1 MRRTGGLTSMAG
13 TIVEFILLLIA
24 HAAAGIYSSTLK
36 YSKKIT
42 YIVWG
47 TWVVLQTGLLFFTEF
62 VLTNWALQFFV
73 GFVLSLVGQYVIFF
87 VTTKGKLAQ
96 RIFTM
101 MTYSIFFCIV
111 MSLFTMIRGTFSE
124 LHWALTALIQ
134 AVLLSAIVIYF
145 LRYVCTLCRTAS
157 KNIKAGWAQLI
168 FVNVVFILTIIL
180 SSVFPIRLTS
190 FRDPSFITF
199 VFLSISIMA
208 VYPVIFSSINNMS
221 EAAEKREV
229 ETQNKLLVA
238 QIEAESAMLAAD
250 SKSRHDRRHHNLVM
264 LGLAKSGDFETL
276 TKHLTNLVDDDNKVW
291 GETRYCENNTVN
303 MILTMYKRRAS
314 QNGISVKISAKASGS
329 LAVPPQDLVVVIAN
343 LFENAINEVANLKSK
358 EGYIDIQIKDSPER
372 LLIKID
378 NPCRANLTF
387 DETLYGIGIRSVIS
401 TTSKYEGMYDF
412 TAEDGVFSAKI
423 ILNLK

>member
-1 MRRTGGLTSMAG
+1 MTG

-87 VTTKGKLAQ
+87 TTTKGRLAQ

-101 MTYSIFFCIV
+101 MTYSIFFCIA
-111 MSLFTMIRGTFSE
+111 MSLFTMISGTFSE
-124 LHWALTALIQ
+124 LHWALTAIIE
-134 AVLLSAIVIYF
+134 AVLLSAIVTYF

-157 KNIKAGWAQLI
+157 KNITTGWAPLI
-168 FVNVVFILTIIL
+168 FVNVVFIITIIL
-180 SSVFPIRLTS
+180 SSVFPVRLTS

-208 VYPVIFSSINNMS
+208 VYPVIFSSINHMS

-238 QIEAESAMLAAD
+238 QIEAETAQLAAD

-276 TKHLTNLVDDDNKVW
+276 MKHLTNLVDDDNKVW

-303 MILTMYKRRAS
+303 MILTMYKRRAN
-314 QNGISVKISAKASGS
+314 QNGISVKISAKASGN
-329 LAVPPQDLVVVIAN
+329 LTVPPQDLVVVIAN
-343 LFENAINEVANLKSK
+343 LFENAINEVASLKNK

-378 NPCRANLTF
+378 NPCRSKLTF

-412 TAEDGVFSAKI
+412 CAEDGVFSAKI

>member
-1 MRRTGGLTSMAG
+1 MIG

-36 YSKKIT
+36 FSKKIT
-42 YIVWG
+42 YIIWG
-47 TWVVLQTGLLFFTEF
+47 MWIAIQTGLLFFTEF

-101 MTYSIFFCIV
+101 LTYSIFFCIA

-124 LHWALTALIQ
+124 LHWALTAIIE

-145 LRYVCTLCRTAS
+145 LRYVCTLCRAAS
-157 KNIKAGWAQLI
+157 KNITTGWAQLI
-168 FVNVVFILTIIL
+168 FVNTVFIITIIL

-387 DETLYGIGIRSVIS
+387 DENLYGIGIRSVIS

-412 TAEDGVFSAKI
+412 CAEDGVFSAKI

>member
-1 MRRTGGLTSMAG
+1 MTG

-87 VTTKGKLAQ
+87 VTTKGRLAQ

-101 MTYSIFFCIV
+101 LTYSIFFCIA

-124 LHWALTALIQ
+124 LHWALTALIE
-134 AVLLSAIVIYF
+134 AVLLSAIVTYF

-157 KNIKAGWAQLI
+157 KNIKAGWAPLI
-168 FVNVVFILTIIL
+168 FVNVVFIITIIL

-387 DETLYGIGIRSVIS
+387 DENLYGIGIRSVIS

>member
-1 MRRTGGLTSMAG
+1 MTG

-87 VTTKGKLAQ
+87 ATTKGKLAQ

-111 MSLFTMIRGTFSE
+111 MSLFAMMRGTFND
-124 LHWALTALIQ
+124 LHWVFMTLIQ
-134 AVLLSAIVIYF
+134 AVLLSAIVTYF
-145 LRYVCTLCRTAS
+145 LRYVCTLCRAAS
-157 KNIKAGWAQLI
+157 KNIKAGWAPLI
-168 FVNVVFILTIIL
+168 FVNVVFIITIIL
-180 SSVFPIRLTS
+180 SSVFPNRLTS

-250 SKSRHDRRHHNLVM
+250 SKARHDRRHHNLVM

-387 DETLYGIGIRSVIS
+387 DENLYGIGIRSVIS

>member
-1 MRRTGGLTSMAG
+1 MTG

-24 HAAAGIYSSTLK
+24 HAAAGIYSSALK
-36 YSKKIT
+36 YSKKMT

-87 VTTKGKLAQ
+87 ATTKGRLAQ

-101 MTYSIFFCIV
+101 LTYSIFFCIV
-111 MSLFTMIRGTFSE
+111 MSLLTMISGTFSE
-124 LHWALTALIQ
+124 LHWALTALIE
-134 AVLLSAIVIYF
+134 AVLLSAIVTYF

-157 KNIKAGWAQLI
+157 KNIQAGWAPLI
-168 FVNVVFILTIIL
+168 FVNVVFIITIIL
-180 SSVFPIRLTS
+180 SSVFPVRLTS

-343 LFENAINEVANLKSK
+343 LFENAINEVASLKSK

-387 DETLYGIGIRSVIS
+387 DENLYGIGIRSVIS

-412 TAEDGVFSAKI
+412 TAEGGVFSAKI